1 MLMLPDY
8 RVRQRDYLL
17 TISRAMTSHLDLD
30 EVLRLV
36 LGASLAMLGGEVGLI
51 ALREPEGSFKAQ
63 AMIGVDTE
71 KAAVFRPLL
80 EDIELDAAA
89 GGIRMAD
96 LDLKLKRVARQ
107 IDVRLRQVIALP
119 MLIRTEIVG
128 VVFVFR
134 TYVGEYTPNDQ
145 QILQSFADQAAIAVH
160 NAQLYREIDDQR
172 QRLAAVLEH
181 SADGVL
187 IMDADQRVVGC
198 NQALGR
204 MAGRLPADMIGEMH
218 DAVMTWDRIDEGK
231 ALGAAVAS
239 GWPAHIADVK
249 AGDFTLYVEG
259 DLRRP
264 DGVRISLGVTYTPLF
279 GEGGEG
285 TPRPLHNIIANVRD
299 VSQYRRAQESKS
311 AFISAVSHELK
322 TPVALIKGYASTLR
336 RDDAD
341 WDSETIQRALAV
353 IEDEA
358 DRLTELINN
367 LLAASKLQAEGMRL
381 QMGEVDLAELAT
393 RTLERFQT
401 QTEKHTLQADFP
413 PGFPTIRGDEIRLR
427 QVLDNLI
434 SNALKYSPDGGA
446 VFVSGAVEGEG
457 VAISVKDEGIG
468 IADVDQPHL
477 FDRFYRVDDALSRR
491 TPGTGLGLYLS
502 QAFVKA
508 HGGHIRVASTP
519 GKGSTFTFWL
529 PR

>member
-17 TISRAMTSHLDLD
+17 EISRAMTSHLDLD

-51 ALREPEGSFKAQ
+51 ALRDSEGAFRAR
-63 AMIGVDTE
+63 AMVGVDVE

-80 EDIELDAAA
+80 DDIELDLAV
-89 GGIRMAD
+89 GGIRFED
-96 LDLKLKRVARQ
+96 LDLHLKRVARQ
-107 IDVRLRQVIALP
+107 IDVRLRQVISLP
-119 MLIRTEIVG
+119 MMIRSEVVG
-128 VVFVFR
+128 VIFVFR
-134 TYVGEYTPNDQ
+134 TYIGEYTPNDQ

-172 QRLAAVLEH
+172 HRLATVLEH
-181 SADGVL
+181 SADGVM
-187 IMDADQRVVGC
+187 IMDADQRVLGF
-198 NQALGR
+198 NKALGR
-204 MAGRLPADMIGEMH
+204 MTGRSLADVIGKRH
-218 DAVMTWDRIDEGK
+218 DAVITWERIDEGI

-239 GWPAHIADVK
+239 GWPYNAADSDE
-249 AGDFTLYVEG
+249 GDNTLYVEG

-264 DGVRISLGVTYTPLF
+264 DGARISLGITYTPLF
-279 GEGGEG
+279 GEG

-299 VSQYRRAQESKS
+299 ISQYRRAQEAKS

-336 RDDAD
+336 REDAA
-341 WDSETIQRALAV
+341 WDAETIQNALAV

-381 QMGEVDLAELAT
+381 QMGEVDLAELAA
-393 RTLERFQT
+393 RTVERFQT
-401 QTEKHTLQADFP
+401 QTQKHTLRVDFP
-413 PGFPTIRGDEIRLR
+413 PNFPTIRGDEVRLR

-434 SNALKYSPDGGA
+434 SNALKYSPNGGE
-446 VFVSGAVEGEG
+446 VVVQGALEGEG
-457 VAISVKDEGIG
+457 VAVSVRDQGVG
-468 IADVDQPHL
+468 IAPEDQAHL
-477 FDRFYRVDDALSRR
+477 FERFFRVDDALSRR

-508 HGGHIRVASTP
+508 HGGLIRVESAP